1 MADPNFGGTS
11 SSHWENENT
20 YVGYYACIPDSRYP
34 CPQESQFPGWK
45 KISEKGVGVGGYGG
59 CANCAMTEIYWGRIN
74 IASGTPPVIAPISYS
89 YEIIM
94 KDGTIGIEGNPGV
107 AGNYGNKIE
116 VRRDPLTGLL
126 VRADQ
131 TGNSAPPPVVSGC
144 TEGTTRTVICPN
156 NGKLITQNC
165 IAGTWI
171 TIKAD
176 EKKCLSDG
184 GIGLSNTNTII
195 AILII
200 VIVIFYLMTRK

>member
-20 YVGYYACIPDSRYP
+20 YVGYYECESPRYP

-45 KISEKGVGVGGYGG
+45 KISEQYVGVGNYGG
-59 CANCAMTEIYWGRIN
+59 CPNCAMTRIYWGRIN
-74 IASGTPPVIAPISYS
+74 IPPGTPPVVGPISYS

-107 AGNYGNKIE
+107 SGNYGNKIA
-116 VRRDPLTGLL
+116 VRKDPLTGIF

-131 TGNSAPPPVVSGC
+131 TGNSAPPQVVTGC

-156 NGKLITQNC
+156 NGKLITQTC
-165 IAGTWI
+165 TGKAWVTV
-171 TIKAD
+171 KAD
-176 EKKCLSDG
+176 ETKCLSDG
-184 GIGLSNTNTII
+184 GIGLSNTII
-195 AILII
+195 ILII
-200 VIVIFYLMTRK
+200 VILIFYMITRK